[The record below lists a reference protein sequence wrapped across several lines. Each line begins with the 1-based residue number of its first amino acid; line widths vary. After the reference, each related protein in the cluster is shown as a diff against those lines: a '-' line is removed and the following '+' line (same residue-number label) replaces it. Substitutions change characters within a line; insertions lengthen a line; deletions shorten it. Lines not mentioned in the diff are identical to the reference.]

1 MIRTTNCLLLLW
13 LALVPAVPQLG
24 NAAKDDSSRSDHNG
38 SLSHQMGRS
47 MFPENWVD
55 LIGRPCPVKFEN
67 YKVVLDSETL
77 APNRLT
83 IDTTTITAQSRE
95 ARMIAVLG
103 ANYRLVD
110 SAAFHTPEQGNRYIS
125 DLMQTYQN
133 TMHYHHLRGFENIE
147 GWFKTY
153 EWVLANGVTV
163 RAHLRANSRKGTYR
177 GFLLYVSL
185 PKSKTGNA
193 KIRSIKDRMVVSRA
207 DEVHAEW
214 DVSTNALTITSEQ

>member
-1 MIRTTNCLLLLW
+1 MTPFGRHLWKILSLSLLLLPIG
-13 LALVPAVPQLG
+13 LASES
-24 NAAKDDSSRSDHNG
+24 DSGKTLDSI
-38 SLSHQMGRS
+38 SLTERMGRS

-83 IDTTTITAQSRE
+83 VDTTTITAQSRE

-110 SAAFHTPEQGNRYIS
+110 SAAFHTPELGNKYIS
-125 DLMQTYQN
+125 DLMQTYRN

-163 RAHLRANSRKGTYR
+163 RAHLKANSRKGTYR

-185 PKSKTGNA
+185 PKSKAGDA
-193 KIRSIKDRMVVSRA
+193 KIRSIGKKMVISRE
-207 DEVHAEW
+207 DQIHAEW
-214 DVSTNALTITSEQ
+214 DVATNALTIITKQ